1 MINSKI
7 KFYLIILLFFSQ
19 FKGYTDKIKLGFNTG
34 INLSTITSSNSSE
47 EFNLGKGFL
56 PGLAVGI
63 LSEYFVDDDYSLV
76 IEANYSTKGFTMNQ
90 MGVRVRSYSKYL
102 EIPFRLKYYSSN
114 DLAFEMGPYLGIA
127 LKEYI
132 KNNISSSKVYG
143 QIGNDFSDVLK
154 PFDLGA
160 QGGVS
165 FNKNDFSL
173 GIIISYGILNIR
185 PAGGLGSSV
194 RNLNTQVRFNYF
206 FSKLE

>member
-7 KFYLIILLFFSQ
+7 KFYLVILLFFSQ

-56 PGLAVGI
+56 PGLAVGV
-63 LSEYFVDDDYSLV
+63 LSEYFVDDAYSLV

-102 EIPFRLKYYSSN
+102 EMPIRLKYYSSS
-114 DLAFEMGPYLGIA
+114 DLAFEVGPYLGIA

-132 KNNISSSKVYG
+132 KNNISSSKVFG
-143 QIGNDFSDVLK
+143 QIGNDNSDELK
-154 PFDLGA
+154 RIDFGA
-160 QGGVS
+160 QGGIS
-165 FNKNDFSL
+165 YNKNDFSF
-173 GIIISYGILNIR
+173 GFIISYGILNIR

-194 RNLNTQVRFNYF
+194 RNLSTQLRFNYF
-206 FSKLE
+206 FSELE